1 MLHHRSAAGQILI
14 NNKGYCYLDI
24 KRYNLVVY
32 DDFDQIVGVF
42 PKHKGDRPNGG
53 LNDVFANIN
62 INTNVWIVWS
72 KKVICYVWYCAY

>member
-32 DDFDQIVGVF
+32 DDFNQIVGVF

-53 LNDVFANIN
+53 LNDHDRTEWGCIGSAIRV
-62 INTNVWIVWS
+62 T
-72 KKVICYVWYCAY
+72 